1 MALSS
6 ILCVD
11 CMKRFIT
18 ILFII
23 SQYLLGQFPSY
34 DLSAVPGS
42 NFVAAVEPL
51 VRSTS
56 FSLGYH
62 QFSEPDLTRR
72 FSVSVSAAVGN
83 DLTGRSFSG
92 NSIIGLPIIHGALLI
107 TENLKING
115 IFGGFTSDNDVL
127 EYSGYGFSLSL
138 SEDDTS
144 QWVADLSVAK
154 MDGPRHLHCRTVDVS
169 ISKASLFKTFPFYFG
184 FGNNQYTSRIFH
196 LGDGEIPEKISGSAN
211 YMLLGKIISFSSWSI
226 GTQARINNKLTQFSL
241 SLHKSFN

>member
-1 MALSS
+1 
-6 ILCVD
+6 
-11 CMKRFIT
+11 MKRFIT

-34 DLSAVPGS
+34 DLSEVAES
-42 NFVAAVEPL
+42 NFVATVEPL

-62 QFSEPDLTRR
+62 QFSETDLTSR
-72 FSVSVSAAVGN
+72 FSVSISAAV
-83 DLTGRSFSG
+83 RSE
-92 NSIIGLPIIHGALLI
+92 NSIIGLPIIHGALLV

-115 IFGGFTSDNDVL
+115 ILGGLTTDNDVL

-144 QWVADLSVAK
+144 QWVADLIVAK
-154 MDGPRHLHCRTVDVS
+154 MDGSRHLHCRTIDAS

-211 YMLLGKIISFSSWSI
+211 YMLLGKIISFSSWSV

>member
-1 MALSS
+1 
-6 ILCVD
+6 
-11 CMKRFIT
+11 MKRFIT

-34 DLSAVPGS
+34 DLSEVAES
-42 NFVAAVEPL
+42 NFVATVEPL

-62 QFSEPDLTRR
+62 QFSETDLTSR
-72 FSVSVSAAVGN
+72 FSVSISAAV
-83 DLTGRSFSG
+83 RSE
-92 NSIIGLPIIHGALLI
+92 NSIIGLPIIHGALLV

-115 IFGGFTSDNDVL
+115 ILGGLTTDNDVL

-144 QWVADLSVAK
+144 QWVADLIVAK
-154 MDGPRHLHCRTVDVS
+154 MDGSRHLHCRTIDAS
-169 ISKASLFKTFPFYFG
+169 ISKASIFKAFPFYFG
-184 FGNNQYTSRIFH
+184 FGINQYTSRIFYK
-196 LGDGEIPEKISGSAN
+196 GDGEIPEKISGSAN
-211 YMLLGKIISFSSWSI
+211 YVLLGKIISFSSWSI

>member
-1 MALSS
+1 
-6 ILCVD
+6 
-11 CMKRFIT
+11 MKRFIT

-23 SQYLLGQFPSY
+23 FQYLLGQFPSY
-34 DLSAVPGS
+34 DLSAVAGS
-42 NFVAAVEPL
+42 NFVATVEPL

-62 QFSEPDLTRR
+62 QFSETDLTSR
-72 FSVSVSAAVGN
+72 FSVSISAAV
-83 DLTGRSFSG
+83 RSE
-92 NSIIGLPIIHGALLI
+92 NSIIGLPIIHGALLV

-115 IFGGFTSDNDVL
+115 ILGGLTTDNDVL

-144 QWVADLSVAK
+144 QWVADLIVAK
-154 MDGPRHLHCRTVDVS
+154 MDGPRHLHCRTIDAS
-169 ISKASLFKTFPFYFG
+169 ISKASIFKAFPFYFG
-184 FGNNQYTSRIFH
+184 FGINQYTSRIFYK
-196 LGDGEIPEKISGSAN
+196 GDGEIPEKISGSAN
-211 YMLLGKIISFSSWSI
+211 YVLLGKIISFSTWSI